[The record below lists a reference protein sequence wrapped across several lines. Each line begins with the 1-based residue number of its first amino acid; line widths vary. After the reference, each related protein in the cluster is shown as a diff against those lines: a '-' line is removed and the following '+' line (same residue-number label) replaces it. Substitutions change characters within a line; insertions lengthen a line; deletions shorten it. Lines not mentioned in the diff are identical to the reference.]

1 METNDRVWRPHGVIT
16 LSLVLGALAALCTVA
31 CRATSHEDSQ
41 TTPAPADAPV
51 VRSPADASGGM
62 KAYVDPETGE
72 LTETPPPG
80 AEPMPGDL
88 RGVPPG
94 AAEQPMPGG
103 GAKIHLGDDA
113 DEEEK
118 EPAGR

>member
-1 METNDRVWRPHGVIT
+1 METNDRVWRPHGVVT
-16 LSLVLGALAALCTVA
+16 LSLVLGALAALGTVA
-31 CRATSHEDSQ
+31 CRATSHESSQ
-41 TTPAPADAPV
+41 TAPA

-113 DEEEK
+113 DDEEE